1 MKKDNIPEIRMPGFK
16 EEWKHKKFH
25 AVFDYLQN
33 NALPRSALNYESG
46 EIKNI
51 HYGDVLIKFGEYI
64 DVSKEMCIRDRK
76 SSVKMK
82 SRRLTKRTSSMRNTC
97 GRHLGILLPITI
109 CSQHGWQREMILM

>member
-51 HYGDVLIKFGEYI
+51 H
-64 DVSKEMCIRDRK
+64 
-76 SSVKMK
+76 
-82 SRRLTKRTSSMRNTC
+82 
-97 GRHLGILLPITI
+97 
-109 CSQHGWQREMILM
+109 

>member
-46 EIKNI
+46 
-51 HYGDVLIKFGEYI
+51 L
-64 DVSKEMCIRDRK
+64 RK
-76 SSVKMK
+76 
-82 SRRLTKRTSSMRNTC
+82 LYHTF
-97 GRHLGILLPITI
+97 
-109 CSQHGWQREMILM
+109 

>member
-64 DVSKEMCIRDRK
+64 DVSKETLPYIIDEDSVAKYGNSFLIDGDVVIAVQPKIIWLGNVLK
-76 SSVKMK
+76 SFLVEL
-82 SRRLTKRTSSMRNTC
+82 R
-97 GRHLGILLPITI
+97 GY
-109 CSQHGWQREMILM
+109 